1 MNYSAEDY
9 TFAGLLNASNPD
21 NPITSLAYLIGLVD
35 STQNQIMDLQM
46 AKFVIRVL
54 FSVEEQID
62 DPAELLKLQ
71 TERFPKN
78 YYPQTPVM
86 LTSKWS
92 PIADLLQKNAKPL
105 ALCRE
110 MRGMNCASGIWGA
123 SIGELVQSSAQSETQ
138 EQLFWHVLK
147 KVSGK
152 AHESGSLISIV
163 AKPGWDYEEARDTYP
178 LNNLT
183 SIQVAEAG
191 RVIWQRTPRKI

>member
-9 TFAGLLNASNPD
+9 TFAGLLNASNLN

-35 STQNQIMDLQM
+35 STQNEIVDLQM
-46 AKFVIRVL
+46 ATFVIRVL
-54 FSVEEQID
+54 FSLEEQID
-62 DPAELLKLQ
+62 DPARLLKLQ
-71 TERFPKN
+71 MDRFPKH

-86 LTSKWS
+86 LTNKWS

-110 MRGMNCASGIWGA
+110 MRGMNCASGIWEA
-123 SIGELVQSSAQSETQ
+123 SIGELVQSSAQRGTQ

-147 KVSGK
+147 KISTK
-152 AHESGSLISIV
+152 AHKSGSLISIV
-163 AKPGWDYEEARDTYP
+163 AKPGWHYEHARDTP

-183 SIQVAEAG
+183 PSQVAEAG
-191 RVIWQRTPRKI
+191 RVIWQRTPRKT